1 MNNCN
6 ISINAPIRILK
17 GAGLIN
23 TSFLPAWV
31 YKLNIT
37 LTNVS
42 DTSQL
47 CSFNVTL
54 GNGIRYMK
62 NLQLSGPDKHLL
74 HKINVVEPNTNVGN
88 NNVVVFANNFI
99 ILPHS
104 ENIITFDIS
113 LYDKYT
119 ENSLENSGEKIP
131 HDSKIYF
138 SGHLLNEEYV
148 SSFKSISKTRDYEI
162 IVKCE
167 DTEVACGDTTKFYI
181 ECKAGQYDMVRS
193 VYIRSILDDG
203 LVFISDSSNIE
214 PRNVYTFDKT
224 TILKW
229 NLGSLLPSEV
239 KKIGYK
245 VSINNQYSD
254 ERKIQSGEILKNK
267 TNSNCINNSTYTQCP
282 LSYQYMLTIK

>member
-6 ISINAPIRILK
+6 ISMDAPIKILK

-23 TSFLPAWV
+23 TAFLPAWI
-31 YKLNIT
+31 YKLNIA
-37 LTNVS
+37 LTNLS
-42 DTSQL
+42 YTPQL

-62 NLQLSGPDKHLL
+62 DLQISGPDKYLL
-74 HKINVVEPNTNVGN
+74 DKVNVVEPNTNVGN

-99 ILPHS
+99 ISPHS
-104 ENIITFDIS
+104 ENIITLDIS

-138 SGHLLNEEYV
+138 SGHLLNKEYV
-148 SSFKSISKTRDYEI
+148 SSCKNICKACDYEI

-167 DTEVACGDTTKFYI
+167 DTEITCGDTTKFYI

-193 VYIRSILDDG
+193 VYLRSVLDDG
-203 LVFISDSSNIE
+203 LNFISDSSNIE
-214 PRNVYTFDKT
+214 PKNVYTFDKA

-229 NLGSLLPSEV
+229 NLGSLLPCEV

-245 VSINNQYSD
+245 VSINDNYSD
-254 ERKIQSGEILKNK
+254 ERIIQPEDILSNK

-282 LSYQYMLTIK
+282 SSNEYKLTIK